1 MGFLQD
7 ILYVFL
13 KSNARSTNSA
23 IDRLERKVRNSNSP
37 RKEEALDKINNGR
50 RDFDESCEK
59 MEEWHENYEAREE
72 ERRRNND
79 E

>member
-7 ILYVFL
+7 ILYAVL

-59 MEEWHENYEAREE
+59 MEEWHENYEAREA